1 MSHIWLDNKVKTAKF
16 KSTFSIKN
24 ALTLKDSPILTK
36 TEKLLKK
43 ACMHSKTDIFFG
55 EKALILM
62 RPKYPLLLWTI

>member
-36 TEKLLKK
+36 TEKIIEKSLYALKNRY
-43 ACMHSKTDIFFG
+43 IF
-55 EKALILM
+55 
-62 RPKYPLLLWTI
+62 W